1 MIGRFGRTV
10 RERAIGGFILLLL
23 ASILAAPDIAAAK
36 PRPEEPGPMPEGDPT
51 ADDQPSPTPP
61 KKTAGISRFGTN
73 PSHETIAGRRL
84 HGGRMTWEMYLRIL
98 SRMVLR

>member
-10 RERAIGGFILLLL
+10 RDWAKGGAILLLL
-23 ASILAAPDIAAAK
+23 ASIVAAPDIAAAK
-36 PRPEEPGPMPEGDPT
+36 PYPQEPGPMPEGDPT

-61 KKTAGISRFGTN
+61 KKTAGISRLGIN
-73 PSHETIAGRRL
+73 QHETIAGRRL
-84 HGGRMTWEMYLRIL
+84 LGGRMTWELYLRIL